1 MKDLYLKKVLIS
13 TISILAIS
21 TSLFAQ
27 GASENKT
34 NVTTLKMEQ
43 FSGTNSNDSGPA
55 LDEMIGE
62 FEKEN
67 PTIKVELQTI
77 GYNDYFTQLQSKV
90 VGGNAADV
98 FELNYENFVSYAS
111 QGTLAPMDGKLGDV
125 SGFNKTAFDAFNYE
139 GTQYGV
145 PDSFS
150 NVVLFYNKDLFDEA
164 GASYP
169 TADWTWKDMEAAGAK
184 IRALGDNTFGLY
196 RPLTFHEFYKGAAQN
211 GSSLMSSDY
220 KKFTLNT
227 PTNIKV
233 AEQMASWQIDS
244 NIMPTE
250 AQMGGMGDWDLFK
263 GGRLGMV
270 VTGIWGFGEFAKN
283 CDFNWD
289 IAIEPGNTQ
298 KACHFFS
305 NGYVVGA
312 ESMHKAEAIK
322 LATFLAGSKKA
333 ATIRVEANWEL
344 PPVTYPDVLKQY
356 LESTPPENKQAVFDS
371 LNYLVTPPVV
381 TQQAEMTAIIGS
393 YLSEIV
399 YEKMSA
405 KEALD
410 ACQKELEQKIIL

>member
-1 MKDLYLKKVLIS
+1 MKNLYLKRLLILTLS
-13 TISILAIS
+13 VFAIS
-21 TSLFAQ
+21 TSTFAQ
-27 GASENKT
+27 GASENSM

-55 LDEMIGE
+55 LDAMIAE
-62 FEKEN
+62 FERQN

-111 QGTLAPMDGKLGDV
+111 QGTLASMDGKLGDV
-125 SGFNKTAFDAFNYE
+125 SGFNKTAFNAFNYE

-150 NVVLFYNKDLFDEA
+150 NVVLFYNQDLFDRA

-184 IRALGDNTFGLY
+184 IRALGDNIFGLY

-211 GSSLMSSDY
+211 GSSLMTSDY

-233 AEQMASWQIDS
+233 AMEMASWQTES

-263 GGRLGMV
+263 AGRLGMI
-270 VTGIWGFGEFAKN
+270 VTGIWGFADFAKN

-305 NGYVVGA
+305 NAYVVGS

-322 LATFLAGSKKA
+322 LATFLAGSKEA
-333 ATIRVEANWEL
+333 AKIRVDANWEL

-356 LESTPPENKQAVFDS
+356 LENTPPANKQAVFDS

-381 TQQAEMTAIIGS
+381 EQQAEMTAIIGN

-399 YEKMSA
+399 YKKMSA
-405 KEALD
+405 KDALD

>member
-1 MKDLYLKKVLIS
+1 MNNLYLKKVLVS
-13 TISILAIS
+13 TVSIIAIS
-21 TSLFAQ
+21 ASLFAQ
-27 GASENKT
+27 GATETKST
-34 NVTTLKMEQ
+34 VTTLKMEQ
-43 FSGTNSNDSGPA
+43 FSGSDSNDSGPA
-55 LDEMIGE
+55 LKEMIAV

-111 QGTLAPMDGKLGDV
+111 QGTLAKMDGKLGDV
-125 SGFNKTAFDAFNYE
+125 SGFNKTAFNAFNYD

-150 NVVLFYNKDLFDEA
+150 NVVLFYNKALFDKA
-164 GASYP
+164 GIAYP
-169 TADWTWKDMEAAGAK
+169 TSNWTWNEMEIAGAK
-184 IRALGDNTFGLY
+184 IRALDNNIFGLY
-196 RPLTFHEFYKGAAQN
+196 RPLSFHEFYKGAGQN
-211 GSSLMSSDY
+211 GSSLMTPDF
-220 KKFTLNT
+220 KAFTINT

-233 AEQMASWQIDS
+233 AQRMASWQIDS

-263 GGRLGMV
+263 SGRLGML
-270 VTGIWGFGEFAKN
+270 VTGIWGFNDFAQN
-283 CDFNWD
+283 CDFDWD
-289 IAIEPGNTQ
+289 ISIEPGNTQ

-305 NGYVVGA
+305 NAYVV
-312 ESMHKAEAIK
+312 SSDSKNQAEAIK
-322 LATFLAGSKKA
+322 LAAFLAGSKEA
-333 ATIRVEANWEL
+333 AKIRVEANWEL
-344 PPVTYPDVLKQY
+344 PPVNYPDVLKQY
-356 LESTPPENKQAVFDS
+356 LESTPPDNKKAVFDS

-399 YEKMSA
+399 YEKMSS

-410 ACQKELEQKIIL
+410 ACQKELEKKITL